1 MAEHQPE
8 LPTPPKGAHEPGRQ
22 HAAAGKETNN
32 IADRGAGHQ
41 NPYYPRAAGEND
53 ASAEA
58 NARVASE
65 IAGRAAPPIPAEQL
79 VTQPTSEPL
88 VGGRAMY
95 VLVGPYRGSVLTM
108 TDADGES
115 AKDNHWAI
123 DIADM
128 AGPFDANTPYDH
140 DHELTDEDR
149 AYAVKEANEWAA
161 AQSGQGE
168 TDDDEA
174 EAAPEG
180 ETEDQRK
187 QREKRN
193 DERRRQKP
201 DQKPAQQPARQPGQ
215 QPHPGQQPA
224 QQPGHQAGQPGRGR
238 TVGSPNP
245 AGTYETR

>member
-22 HAAAGKETNN
+22 HPAAGRETN
-32 IADRGAGHQ
+32 ATHQPGQ

-65 IAGRAAPPIPAEQL
+65 IAERAAPPIPAEQL

-88 VGGRAMY
+88 AGGRAMY
-95 VLVGPYRGSVLTM
+95 VLVGPYRGNVLTM

-128 AGPFDANTPYDH
+128 SGPLDANTPYDH

-168 TDDDEA
+168 EDDED
-174 EAAPEG
+174 EPAPEG

-215 QPHPGQQPA
+215 QPGQQPHPGQQPA